1 MKTQYRM
8 LFAFVALL
16 LVVGL
21 ACTGGQTPTIAPPPT
36 NRPAPTNVPESNP
49 IAPRPPA
56 LNNPPLSNGNSSDI
70 VTFTDKNNL
79 MAIDLPGDW
88 VYENG
93 SADNYYYDTF
103 TSPAGDA
110 KMESLVYND
119 GTAFVANQNGKFALG
134 LLHNIYSATG
144 QEGDIKIT
152 DDSVQSDGSER
163 LTWQSKS
170 GGYSGV
176 SFFELRGSDNSTFLM
191 LTAWWNNDVDQAV
204 LDTINNAISS
214 YKIP

>member
-1 MKTQYRM
+1 MKSQYRM
-8 LFAFVALL
+8 AFAFAVLLIAVGCLCNGSNVAPS
-16 LVVGL
+16 
-21 ACTGGQTPTIAPPPT
+21 ASIPT
-36 NRPAPTNVPESNP
+36 NGPAPTNALAPNSIV
-49 IAPRPPA
+49 PRPPA
-56 LNNPPLSNGNSSDI
+56 LNNPPASNGNSSDI

-79 MAIDLPGDW
+79 MAFDLPGDW
-88 VYENG
+88 VYESG

-119 GTAFVANQNGKFALG
+119 GTAFVANQNGKFALS

-144 QEGDIKIT
+144 KEGDIKIT
-152 DDSVQSDGSER
+152 DDSIQSDGSER

-176 SFFELRGSDNSTFLM
+176 SFFEIRGSDNSTFLM
-191 LTAWWNNDVDQAV
+191 LTAWWNNDVNQSV
-204 LDTINNAISS
+204 LDIIDNAIST
-214 YKIP
+214 YKVP